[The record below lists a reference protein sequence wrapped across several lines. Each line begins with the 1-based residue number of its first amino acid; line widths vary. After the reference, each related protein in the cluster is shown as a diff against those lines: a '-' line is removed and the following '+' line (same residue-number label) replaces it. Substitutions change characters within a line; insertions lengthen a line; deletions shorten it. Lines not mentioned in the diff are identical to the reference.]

1 MVDRFA
7 VEKIGQNWQS
17 ILDLANVAH
26 RSMELVGDDAM
37 WAKKMEK
44 IIKILLKL
52 EKFNRCVLET
62 DRFRVLEVL
71 LRMGLRQVEAAVV
84 S

>member
-1 MVDRFA
+1 MVVRFA

-37 WAKKMEK
+37 WANK
-44 IIKILLKL
+44 IIK
-52 EKFNRCVLET
+52 N
-62 DRFRVLEVL
+62 
-71 LRMGLRQVEAAVV
+71 
-84 S
+84 